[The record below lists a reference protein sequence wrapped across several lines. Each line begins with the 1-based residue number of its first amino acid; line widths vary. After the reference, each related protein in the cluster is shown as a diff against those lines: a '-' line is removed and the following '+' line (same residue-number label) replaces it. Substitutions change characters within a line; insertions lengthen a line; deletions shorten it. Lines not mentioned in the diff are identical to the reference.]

1 MKPFNLASID
11 ISGLNLIEA
20 SAGTGKTWTITAL
33 YILLLL
39 EKELRPEQILVVT
52 YTKAATAELRERIR
66 RRIATTLDLY
76 SSGRAA
82 ADDDLERL
90 LMTARPQNGE
100 RARQLLTRALYSF
113 DDAAIFTIHGF
124 CQRALLENTFESGS
138 LFGSDM
144 ISDQSAIVKQVCDD
158 FWRARI
164 LSQPDDFIE
173 LLVAGSYTPEK
184 LVKPFDGHFQNPDL
198 IIIPQVD
205 EVLLAPL
212 IVERARLYVQAC
224 ALWSSLRSTIISQIE
239 QARLNQQSYKP
250 AQVEAAANSF
260 DIWAA
265 GENAA
270 LPNNKLDFFSAQ
282 KISSKITKIS
292 PFTPDHPFFTLC
304 QQLAE
309 IQNSIGQAFQN
320 KIIACQLDFKK
331 WLEQELSQRKKQ
343 LNQRA
348 FDDLLLDL
356 HLALEAESGTALAEK
371 LRQRYKAAMIDE
383 FQDTD
388 PLQWN
393 IFKRMGDE
401 QDYPLFLI
409 GDPKQAI
416 YSFRGADVF
425 AYLNA
430 GKSILPENMHTLG
443 TNFRSDAA
451 LVQAVTTLFAASSDP
466 FMCQDIPF
474 HPVGSGRSVN
484 DLLLF
489 DGAPD
494 EHPLKIWVYPR
505 SDETK
510 NEVKPVATRSIV
522 QAVAGEIAHLLE
534 PARVTITTSGQVRPL
549 KPGDIAVLVKTH
561 KQAERVQEALLTLD
575 IPSVQQGSAT
585 IFQTSEA
592 LDLLRI
598 LRAAAEP
605 HRETLVREAL
615 LTASMGLSA
624 NQVFSY
630 VESSGEHP
638 EWETWLLRFRNM
650 HTAAAFGGV
659 VALVSRLL
667 GSCGVR
673 KRVLS
678 RVGGERCLTNILHCC
693 ELLHQIEREQGKSL
707 AGLITWLERSI
718 SAPCKDDAALLRLET
733 DENAVMISTIHTSKG
748 LQYPVVFVPFAWD
761 APSGKADR
769 ALFHNNEGDLVLDL
783 AGEEENL
790 LQATAERKA
799 EAARL
804 LYVALTRAEFRCYAV
819 WGGIN
824 GAVDSPLFQLL
835 HGTLAS
841 RDGKSFSALNDRA
854 ILDDIRLLSDSGDTG
869 ISAGMM
875 PSNAPAARYHTTV
888 SADSPYTCRTLGHP
902 PRDDWHVAS
911 FSSMTSGTAHV
922 FEPHDHDTMHDTTH
936 ATMAV
941 DTAAVQAVPEQP
953 SGGLTIFDFPRGAK
967 AGTCLHEI
975 FELLDYSEISSGSI
989 AAAARSSLAGNGF
1002 HEQWLP
1008 SVSSMV
1014 ADVTSTLIIPDDPD
1028 FSLSQLK
1035 KGEWQTEME
1044 FYLPI
1049 RNLAPDTMQ
1058 SLFEGLLDEDHFGE
1072 YYEVLS
1078 RLSFRQ
1084 SRGMLQGFID
1094 LVFTHNDR
1102 FYILDWKSNHLGMKT
1117 SDYNQDTMHESMCR
1131 SAYILQ
1137 YHLYTLAL
1145 DRLLKVRLPGYS
1157 YEKNFG
1163 GVLYLYL
1170 RGIPADTDMNG
1181 IYAGRPTQEF
1191 IRRAGEAM
1199 LD

>member
-1 MKPFNLASID
+1 MKPLNLASID

-20 SAGTGKTWTITAL
+20 SAGTGKTWTIAAL

-66 RRIATTLDLY
+66 RRIAATLDLY
-76 SSGRAA
+76 TSGRGA
-82 ADDDLERL
+82 ADDNLERL
-90 LMTARPQNGE
+90 LMTVRPQNGE

-158 FWRARI
+158 FWRSRI

-173 LLVAGSYTPEK
+173 RLVAEGYTPEK
-184 LVKPFDGHFQNPDL
+184 LVKPLEGHFQNPDL
-198 IIIPQVD
+198 IIVPQVD
-205 EVLLAPL
+205 EAPLAPL
-212 IVERARLYVQAC
+212 INERDTLYARVC
-224 ALWSSLRSTIISQIE
+224 SLWNSDRSAIIGQIE
-239 QARLNQQSYKP
+239 QGRLNQQSYKP
-250 AQVEAAANSF
+250 SQIEAAANSM
-260 DIWAA
+260 DSWAA
-265 GENAA
+265 GGNAA
-270 LPNNKLDFFSAQ
+270 LPNIKLDFFSIQ
-282 KISSKITKIS
+282 KIASKKTKAS
-292 PFTPDHPFFTLC
+292 TYTPDHQFFTLC
-304 QQLAE
+304 QQLTE
-309 IQNSIGQAFQN
+309 VQNSIEQAFQDR
-320 KIIACQLDFKK
+320 IIACRHDFKK
-331 WLEQELSQRKKQ
+331 WLEQELSRRKKQ

-356 HLALEAESGTALAEK
+356 YLALEAESGAALAEK
-371 LRQRYKAAMIDE
+371 VRQRYKAAMIDE

-393 IFKRMGDE
+393 IFNRIGAE

-416 YSFRGADVF
+416 YSFRGADIF

-430 GKSILPENMHTLG
+430 GRNVTSENMHTLG
-443 TNFRSDAA
+443 TNFRSGAA
-451 LVQAVTTLFAASSDP
+451 LVKAVTTLFAASSDP
-466 FMCQDIPF
+466 FMNRDIPF
-474 HPVGSGRSVN
+474 HPVESGRSGN
-484 DLLLF
+484 DQLLL
-489 DGAPD
+489 GGVPD
-494 EHPLKIWVYPR
+494 EQPFRLWVYPR
-505 SDETK
+505 SDGTK
-510 NEVKPVATRSIV
+510 PEAKPAATRSIV
-522 QAVAGEIAHLLE
+522 QSVAGEIARLLE
-534 PARVTITTSGQVRPL
+534 PGRVAIVASGQTRPL
-549 KPGDIAVLVKTH
+549 KPGDIAVLVKAH
-561 KQAERVQEALLTLD
+561 KQADRVQEALLALG
-575 IPSVQQGSAT
+575 IPSVQLGSAT
-585 IFQTSEA
+585 IFETSEA

-605 HRETLVREAL
+605 HREALVREAL
-615 LTASMGLSA
+615 LTASIGSSA
-624 NQVFSY
+624 NQVSSY

-638 EWETWLLRFRNM
+638 EWESWLLRFSDL
-650 HTAAAFGGV
+650 HTAAGSGGV
-659 VALVSRLL
+659 IALVSRLL

-673 KRVLS
+673 EKVLS
-678 RVGGERCLTNILHCC
+678 RVGGERCLTNILHCS
-693 ELLHQIEREQGKSL
+693 ELLHQIELEQGKSL
-707 AGLITWLERSI
+707 AGLITWLERKIGGTS
-718 SAPCKDDAALLRLET
+718 KDDAALLRLET
-733 DENAVMISTIHTSKG
+733 DENAVMISTIHASKG

-769 ALFHNNEGDLVLDL
+769 ALFHNDAGDLVLDL
-783 AGEEENL
+783 AGREENL
-790 LQATAERKA
+790 QRAAAERNG

-835 HGTLAS
+835 HGGSAS
-841 RDGKSFSALNDRA
+841 GDGKRFSALGDLE
-854 ILDDIRLLSDSGDTG
+854 ILDEVRRLSGGGDTG
-869 ISAGMM
+869 ILAGMM
-875 PSNAPAARYHTTV
+875 PSDAPADGYHSPEATDT
-888 SADSPYTCRTLGHP
+888 PYTCRTLGPP
-902 PRDDWHVAS
+902 PRDDWRVAS
-911 FSSMTSGTAHV
+911 FSGMTSGTGHA
-922 FEPHDHDTMHDTTH
+922 FEPHDHDTTP
-936 ATMAV
+936 V
-941 DTAAVQAVPEQP
+941 DTASVPAAPEPP

-975 FELLDYSEISSGSI
+975 FELLDYPLLNSDFITSTANS
-989 AAAARSSLAGNGF
+989 ALAGNGF

-1008 SVSSMV
+1008 TVGSMV
-1014 ADVTSTLIIPDDPD
+1014 ADVTSARIIPDHPE
-1028 FSLSQLK
+1028 FCLAQLQ
-1035 KGEWQTEME
+1035 KGDWQAEME

-1049 RNLAPDTMQ
+1049 RQLAPDTLL
-1058 SLFEGLLDEDHFGE
+1058 SLFEGVLDEELFGD
-1072 YYEVLS
+1072 YYEVLN

-1094 LVFTHNDR
+1094 LVFTHNGR

-1145 DRLLKVRLPGYS
+1145 DRLLKLRLPGYS
-1157 YEKNFG
+1157 YDKQFG
-1163 GVLYLYL
+1163 GVIYLYL
-1170 RGIPADTDMNG
+1170 RGISAGPEGNG
-1181 IYAGRPTQEF
+1181 IYFARPLPEF
-1191 IRRAGEAM
+1191 IRRAGEMM

>member
-1 MKPFNLASID
+1 MKPLNLASID

-20 SAGTGKTWTITAL
+20 SAGTGKTWTIAAL

-66 RRIATTLDLY
+66 RRIADTLDLY

-82 ADDDLERL
+82 ADDDFERL
-90 LMTARPQNGE
+90 LMTNRPQNSE

-124 CQRALLENTFESGS
+124 CQRALQENTFESGS

-158 FWRARI
+158 FWRSRI
-164 LSQPDDFIE
+164 MSQPDDFIE
-173 LLVAGSYTPEK
+173 RLVAGNYTPEK
-184 LVKPFDGHFQNPDL
+184 LVKPLDGHFQNPDL

-205 EVLLAPL
+205 EEPLAPL
-212 IVERARLYVQAC
+212 IFERDRLYAQVC
-224 ALWSSLRSTIISQIE
+224 SLWNSDRGAIIEQIE

-250 AQVEAAANSF
+250 SQIVAASNSF
-260 DIWAA
+260 DIWVS
-265 GENAA
+265 GGNAA
-270 LPNNKLDFFSAQ
+270 LLNNKLDFFSMQ
-282 KISSKITKIS
+282 KITSKMTKASSY
-292 PFTPDHPFFTLC
+292 TPDHRFFTLC
-304 QQLAE
+304 QQLSE
-309 IQNSIGQAFQN
+309 VQNSIEHAFQN
-320 KIIACQLDFKK
+320 KIIACRHDFKK
-331 WLEQELSQRKKQ
+331 WLERELSQRKKQ

-356 HLALEAESGTALAEK
+356 HLALEAESGDALAERV
-371 LRQRYKAAMIDE
+371 RQRYKAAMIDE

-393 IFKRMGDE
+393 IFKRIGAE

-430 GKSILPENMHTLG
+430 GRNVTLENMHTLG

-451 LVQAVTTLFAASSDP
+451 LVKAVTTLFAASSDP
-466 FMCQDIPF
+466 FMNKEIPF
-474 HPVGSGRSVN
+474 HPVGSGRSGN
-484 DLLLF
+484 DQLLF
-489 DGAPD
+489 DGVPD
-494 EHPLKIWVYPR
+494 EQPLKVWVYPR

-510 NEVKPVATRSIV
+510 TEVKPVATRSIV
-522 QAVAGEIAHLLE
+522 LAVAGEIARLLE
-534 PARVTITTSGQVRPL
+534 PGRVTISISGQTRQL
-549 KPGDIAVLVKTH
+549 LPGDIAVLVKAH
-561 KQAERVQEALLTLD
+561 KQADRVQEALLSLD
-575 IPSVQQGSAT
+575 IPSVQLGSAT
-585 IFQTSEA
+585 IFETSEA

-605 HRETLVREAL
+605 HREALVREAL
-615 LTASMGLSA
+615 LTASIGLSA
-624 NQVFSY
+624 NQVSSY

-638 EWETWLLRFRNM
+638 EWESWLVRFRNL
-650 HTAAAFGGV
+650 HTTAGSGGV
-659 VALVSRLL
+659 IALVSRLL

-673 KRVLS
+673 ERVLS
-678 RVGGERCLTNILHCC
+678 RIDGERCLTNILHCS
-693 ELLHQIEREQGKSL
+693 ELLHQIELEQGKSL
-707 AGLITWLERSI
+707 AGLITWLERKIGGTS
-718 SAPCKDDAALLRLET
+718 KDDAALLRLET
-733 DENAVMISTIHTSKG
+733 DENAVMISTIHASKG
-748 LQYPVVFVPFAWD
+748 LQYPVVFVPFSWD

-769 ALFHNNEGDLVLDL
+769 ALFHNDEGDLVLDL

-790 LQATAERKA
+790 HRAAAERQG

-824 GAVDSPLFQLL
+824 SAVDSPLFHLL
-835 HGTLAS
+835 HGGPAS
-841 RDGKSFSALNDRA
+841 RDSKSFSTLSDQG
-854 ILDDIRLLSDSGDTG
+854 ILDDLWQLSGSEDTG
-869 ISAGMM
+869 IFAGLM
-875 PSNAPAARYHTTV
+875 PLHAAAAGYHATV
-888 SADSPYTCRTLGHP
+888 AVDRPYTCRTLGRP

-911 FSSMTSGTAHV
+911 FSGMTSGTGHV
-922 FEPHDHDTMHDTTH
+922 FEPHDHDTIPIDS
-936 ATMAV
+936 
-941 DTAAVQAVPEQP
+941 AAVPAVPEPP

-975 FELLDYSEISSGSI
+975 FELLDYPQLNNDSI
-989 AAAARSSLAGNGF
+989 TITARSSLTGNGF

-1008 SVSSMV
+1008 AVRSMA
-1014 ADVTSTLIIPDDPD
+1014 ADVTSARIIPDHPE

-1035 KGEWQTEME
+1035 KGGWQAEME

-1049 RNLAPDTMQ
+1049 RQLAPDTLQ
-1058 SLFEGLLDEDHFGE
+1058 SLFEGVLDGDRFGD
-1072 YYEVLS
+1072 YFEVLN

-1094 LVFTHNDR
+1094 LVFMHKDR
-1102 FYILDWKSNHLGMKT
+1102 FYILDWKSNHLGMKA

-1145 DRLLKVRLPGYS
+1145 NRLLKLRLPGYS
-1157 YEKNFG
+1157 YEKHFG
-1163 GVLYLYL
+1163 GVIYLYL
-1170 RGIPADTDMNG
+1170 RGISDDSATNG
-1181 IYAGRPTQEF
+1181 IYFDRPEPEF
-1191 IRRAGEAM
+1191 IRRAGEVM
-1199 LD
+1199 LN